1 MPIFGAFLTSIWE
14 NRYNREKTLGVFP
27 TKGLL
32 GKRDNDMTGGSIL
45 PQLLTYAVTLSIGM
59 LFQQMYNTVDTIVV
73 GRYVGKEALAAVGS
87 TASIINMLVGLGA
100 GLATGAS
107 VVVSQ
112 CYGAHN
118 NEELSKA
125 VHTTIAGALILSLLG
140 TAAGLLIVDPMLH
153 LMKTPADVMDSSRQ
167 YLSIFFSGISGLF
180 LYNIGSGIL
189 RAVGDAR
196 RPLYFLCFSAV
207 LNILFD
213 LLFVVAFHMGVAGV
227 AIATVMAQGISAVL
241 VLVVLSRD
249 PGAYAL
255 HWRKIR
261 LYGKMLGKI
270 LDIGF
275 PSAIQQA
282 ITSFSNVF
290 VQSYINFFGSACM
303 AGWTSY
309 NKIDIFIL
317 IPLQA
322 ISMAATTFV
331 GQNYGAGKLDR
342 ARQGAI
348 QSLNMSLVITAVLAA
363 VVMTVSPFLCRL
375 FTTDQEVVAYG
386 VHFIR
391 MIAPFYIICC
401 FNQIFAGALR
411 GIGQTKVPTLVM
423 LLCFVGFR
431 QIYLYVVK
439 LLGNNFNLVSI
450 AYPMGWVLCSFF
462 MVLLFHNSILGSRH
476 CPKQP
481 GVQAV

>member
-1 MPIFGAFLTSIWE
+1 MFWEVAGTKPLFG
-14 NRYNREKTLGVFP
+14 RK
-27 TKGLL
+27 
-32 GKRDNDMTGGSIL
+32 DNDMTEGRIL

-112 CYGAHN
+112 CYGAHDD
-118 NEELSKA
+118 ERLSRA
-125 VHTTIAGALILSLLG
+125 VHTTIAGAFILSILSTFLG
-140 TAAGLLIVDPMLH
+140 LIIVDPMLH
-153 LMKTPADVMDSSRQ
+153 LMKTPADVMDSARQ
-167 YLSIFFSGISGLF
+167 YLSIFFSGITGLF

-189 RAVGDAR
+189 RAVGDAQ

-207 LNILFD
+207 LNIIFD
-213 LLFVVAFHMGVAGV
+213 LLFVVSFHMGVAGV
-227 AIATVMAQGISAVL
+227 AIATILSQGISAVL
-241 VLVVLSRD
+241 VLVILTRD
-249 PGAYAL
+249 TGPYA
-255 HWRKIR
+255 IR
-261 LYGKMLGKI
+261 WKKLKLDGHMLRKI

-290 VQSYINFFGSACM
+290 VQGYINFFGSSCM

-331 GQNYGAGKLDR
+331 GQNYGAGQIER
-342 ARQGAI
+342 AKEGTRK
-348 QSLNMSLVITAVLAA
+348 SLNISLIITTVLVV
-363 VVMTVSPFLCRL
+363 VVMTISPFLCRL
-375 FTTDQEVVAYG
+375 FTTDEEVVGYG
-386 VHFIR
+386 VHFLR

-401 FNQIFAGALR
+401 FNIILSGAMR
-411 GIGQTKVPTLVM
+411 GVGNTKVPTLVM
-423 LLCFVGFR
+423 LLSFVLFR
-431 QIYLYVVK
+431 QIYLYTVK
-439 LLGNNFNLVSI
+439 LLGNNFNLISL
-450 AYPMGWVLCSFF
+450 AYPMGWVLCS
-462 MVLLFHNSILGSRH
+462 VLMILLYHNSILGSKKGGKSGEK
-476 CPKQP
+476 PSLQ
-481 GVQAV
+481 G